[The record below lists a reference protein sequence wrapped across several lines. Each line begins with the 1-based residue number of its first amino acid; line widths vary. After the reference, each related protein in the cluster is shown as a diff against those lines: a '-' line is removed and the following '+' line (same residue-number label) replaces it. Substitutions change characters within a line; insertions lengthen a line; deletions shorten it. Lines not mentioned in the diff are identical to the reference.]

1 MVMSEPRF
9 QASSFQGPVPL
20 TWSTMAWLSGLAGST
35 CDWSH
40 ALSLI
45 ANELNAIL
53 DRNATSG
60 LHRSKTTVLAS
71 VAVIFLNS
79 PPYLSWVASG
89 AAAWPQ
95 GASPD
100 SG

>member
-1 MVMSEPRF
+1 MSESRL
-9 QASSFQGPVPL
+9 QASSLYGPVPL
-20 TWSTMAWLSGLAGST
+20 TWSTIAWLSGLVGSM
-35 CDWSH
+35 CDWSQ
-40 ALSLI
+40 ALSLM

-60 LHRSKTTVLAS
+60 LHKSNTTVLAS
-71 VAVIFLNS
+71 TAVIFLNS

-89 AAAWPQ
+89 AAAWPH
-95 GASPD
+95 GASPV